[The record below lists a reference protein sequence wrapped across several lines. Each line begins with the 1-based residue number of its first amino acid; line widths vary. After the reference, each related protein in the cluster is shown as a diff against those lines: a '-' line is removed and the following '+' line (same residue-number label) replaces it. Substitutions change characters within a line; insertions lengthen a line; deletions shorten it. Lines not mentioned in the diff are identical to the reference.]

1 MNESERWYKEERE
14 GFGKG
19 KRKKKRN
26 LARVSHHGWREEKW
40 GEGQTCF
47 TEAFVLPSSFPN
59 LILSPGFLHFFFSL
73 SISRFSQTMKE
84 KIHMLFSQFVPSTV
98 EKYICS
104 LRYIMDNYNYLI
116 SIDCPLLSC
125 IFSSMPFKANRI
137 TISYYFKQW
146 ICVVG

>member
-1 MNESERWYKEERE
+1 MDKERRNGERV
-14 GFGKG
+14 K
-19 KRKKKRN
+19 
-26 LARVSHHGWREEKW
+26 LVSQRLSSCLPLS
-40 GEGQTCF
+40 QT
-47 TEAFVLPSSFPN
+47 SFS
-59 LILSPGFLHFFFSL
+59 LQVFFIFFFSL

-137 TISYYFKQW
+137 TISYYFKKW